1 MFYIGGVIFMGML
14 EKAMFYAEFQS
25 INSTGSST
33 KGLIFAAEL
42 VSCAKRTVARMLVII
57 VSVGFGIVKPRLGP
71 TLHLGVGGL
80 YFVLSVTEA
89 YLRVTKPKNDVSTGM
104 MLAGVPL
111 AVIDSAICWWVF
123 TALTTTLP

>member
-1 MFYIGGVIFMGML
+1 MFGKY
-14 EKAMFYAEFQS
+14 S
-25 INSTGSST
+25 
-33 KGLIFAAEL
+33 L
-42 VSCAKRTVARMLVII
+42 VVMTLLN

-71 TLHLGVGGL
+71 TLHRVVGVGGL

-111 AVIDSAICWWVF
+111 AVIDRCATIP
-123 TALTTTLP
+123 LPPLINKSQQAVVVSIVATFFLLQQNLSKPKKG